1 LTERQISSEALD
13 TEVAATA
20 LIGGA
25 AADADQPFAKDCGIY
40 EYLVPKPLRD
50 PRLILLGPARRSKLG
65 GLEFC
70 D

>member
-25 AADADQPFAKDCGIY
+25 AADADQPFAKEQMGMSRPAVEESRKLIGRF
-40 EYLVPKPLRD
+40 EGTSRAPD
-50 PRLILLGPARRSKLG
+50 PR
-65 GLEFC
+65 E
-70 D
+70 

>member
-25 AADADQPFAKDCGIY
+25 AADADQPFAKDCAA
-40 EYLVPKPLRD
+40 
-50 PRLILLGPARRSKLG
+50 LILNFWPEVLEGSRDGPSAGRRIPGQNS
-65 GLEFC
+65 
-70 D
+70 